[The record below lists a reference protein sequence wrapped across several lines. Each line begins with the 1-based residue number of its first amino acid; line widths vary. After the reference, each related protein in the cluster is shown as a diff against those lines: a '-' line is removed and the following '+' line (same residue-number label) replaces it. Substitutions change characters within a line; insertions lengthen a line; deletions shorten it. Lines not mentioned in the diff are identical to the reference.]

1 MINVTIW
8 YEKLQEMETPDY
20 RFVKIPED
28 KREEVEKYHAKG
40 SKAIKEAY
48 PLGLG
53 GTLKDY
59 ISQMDD
65 VSVTLVTLDMPEFGL
80 PDELLEKTDVLVW
93 WAHVGHDAVPDEL
106 AHKIQER
113 VLRGMDLSPCILPT
127 FVSHFVSCLVQAAL
141 YSGVRVILNVFS
153 QLHRLIRLH
162 RVYLQVSN

>member
-8 YEKLQEMETPDY
+8 YEKLQEMTTPDY
-20 RFVKIPED
+20 RFVQIPED
-28 KREEVEKYHAKG
+28 KRAEVEQYHAKG
-40 SKAIKEAY
+40 SKAIKEVY

-80 PDELLEKTDVLVW
+80 PDELLKKTDVLIW

-113 VLRGMDLSPCILPT
+113 VLRGMGFIALHSAHLCKPLRFLLGTSCTLQWREGDFERIFTTAPT
-127 FVSHFVSCLVQAAL
+127 HPIAQ
-141 YSGVRVILNVFS
+141 GIP
-153 QLHRLIRLH
+153 
-162 RVYLQVSN
+162 

>member
-93 WAHVGHDAVPDEL
+93 WAHVGHDAVPDDL
-106 AHKIQER
+106 ARKIQDR
-113 VLRGMDLSPCILPT
+113 VLRGMGFIALHSAHLCN
-127 FVSHFVSCLVQAAL
+127 FVSCLVQAAL
-141 YSGVRVILNVFS
+141 YSGVRVILNAFS
-153 QLHRLIRLH
+153 QPHRLIRLH
-162 RVYLQVSN
+162 RVYLQGSN